1 MPLSSVRNH
10 GVFTDR
16 VIGVPE
22 GTATV
27 QPVVHVV
34 RNTNR
39 QNFAITLGRG
49 TLGAPP
55 VNFMIVSSW
64 ESVSRPT
71 PPSVIVFRS
80 LVASV
85 LDEAVAPFRA
95 LLKTIESDTS

>member
-22 GTATV
+22 GTTTV
-27 QPVVHVV
+27 QPVMHVV
-34 RNTNR
+34 RDTNR
-39 QNFAITLGRG
+39 QNFVTTLGTG
-49 TLGAPP
+49 MLGGLP
-55 VNFMIVSSW
+55 VNFMIVSPW
-64 ESVSRPT
+64 ESVSRLT

-80 LVASV
+80 PVAAV

-95 LLKTIESDTS
+95 LLKTIESDIS